1 MLISQ
6 LALILIPIARSAKEM
21 PVPPSHDPRPA
32 GWRVGADIGGT
43 FTDVIAL
50 GPAGEVVPMK
60 VPSTPPDYGSGV
72 VGATTAVL
80 ASAAAAPEDVIAM
93 LHGTTVATNAIL
105 SMSGVRTAV
114 VTTRGFR
121 DVLELGRLRRPVLYD
136 LSWSKPEPLARR
148 RNRYELDQRI
158 TAAGRLEPPA
168 GEDEVRALATRLRSD
183 GIEAVAVCLINSY
196 ARPDEERRVADLLRA
211 ALPGVYVTASVDVS
225 PQPQEFERT
234 STAAVNAYVGPAV
247 HGYLT
252 RLEAGL
258 RAAGVSAPL
267 LVMQSSGGLLDAAS
281 VTQRPVQIIESGP
294 AAGVTAAQKLA
305 QMIGL
310 STVVAFDMGGTTAKA
325 SLIEHGEPFVSAEY
339 EVGGGMNVARGLGS
353 GAGYPVRAP
362 SIDIAEV
369 GSGGGSII
377 SVDAAGA
384 LHVGPAS
391 AGSRPGPACYGQG
404 GELPTLTDA
413 NVTLGYLSPKSLA
426 GGRVVIHPD
435 LAVKALSPVA
445 ERLGGDVPGTAR
457 GAYQVAVSSMTTA
470 VKAVTSERG
479 RDPREATMVA
489 FGGAGPL
496 YAAALARELGISTV
510 IVPVHP
516 GLFSSLGLLVA
527 DTERHEL
534 APYRPE
540 FAEVSALGREFARLT
555 AKVTAELGADAIV
568 DRLLDMRYRGQ
579 RFELRIRVPE
589 GALTDELLAATRA
602 RFHAEHERT
611 YGRAGTDELVELVN
625 LRVRGRLPASG
636 SIADVLGLPITAGGE
651 PTVRECRFAETVPT
665 VVVGRGDLGPEPLD
679 GPLIVEDMDATT
691 LVPPG
696 ARVHRDRFN
705 NIVITWSAE

>member
-1 MLISQ
+1 M
-6 LALILIPIARSAKEM
+6 APR
-21 PVPPSHDPRPA
+21 HDPRPA

-60 VPSTPPDYGSGV
+60 VLSTPPDYGAGV
-72 VGATTAVL
+72 VAATTDLLSSVGARPEAVT
-80 ASAAAAPEDVIAM
+80 AM
-93 LHGTTVATNAIL
+93 LHGTTVATNTIL
-105 SMSGVRTAV
+105 AMSGVRTAV

-148 RNRYELDQRI
+148 RHRYELDQRI
-158 TAAGRLEPPA
+158 TADGRLAPPA
-168 GEDEVRALATRLRSD
+168 ADDEIRTLATRLRAD
-183 GIEAVAVCLINSY
+183 DIRAVAVCLINSY
-196 ARPDEERRVADLLRA
+196 VRPDEERRVADLLRA
-211 ALPGVYVTASVDVS
+211 ELPGVYVTASVDVS
-225 PQPQEFERT
+225 ALPHEFERT
-234 STAAVNAYVGPAV
+234 STATVNAYVGPAV

-252 RLEAGL
+252 RLAAEL
-258 RAAGVSAPL
+258 RAVRVSAPL

-281 VTQRPVQIIESGP
+281 VAMRPVQIIESGP
-294 AAGVTAAQKLA
+294 AAGVTAVQKLA
-305 QMIGL
+305 QLIGL
-310 STVVAFDMGGTTAKA
+310 SNVVAFDMGGTTAKA
-325 SLIEHGEPFVSAEY
+325 SLIEHGEPFVSADY
-339 EVGGGMNVARGLGS
+339 EVGGGMNVARGLAS

-391 AGSRPGPACYGQG
+391 AGSLPGPACYGLG

-413 NVTLGYLSPKSLA
+413 NVTLGYLSPQALA
-426 GGRVVIHPD
+426 GGSVPIHPE
-435 LAVKALSPVA
+435 LAAKTLSSVA
-445 ERLGGDVPGTAR
+445 ERLGGEVPDVAR
-457 GAYQVAVSSMTTA
+457 GAYQVAVSNMTTA

-479 RDPREATMVA
+479 RDPRRATMVA

-510 IVPVHP
+510 IVPVYP

-540 FAEVSALGREFARLT
+540 FAEVSGLDAEFARLAAT
-555 AKVTAELGADAIV
+555 VRAQLGADAVV

-579 RFELRIRVPE
+579 RFELRIPVPD
-589 GALTDELLAATRA
+589 GDLTDDLLAEVRA

-625 LRVRGRLPASG
+625 LRVRGRVRTPV
-636 SIADVLGLPITAGGE
+636 SIADVLSLPAVAERPAG
-651 PTVRECRFAETVPT
+651 TRTCRFAETVPT
-665 VVVGRGDLGPEPLD
+665 PVIGRSALGTEPVD
-679 GPLIVEDMDATT
+679 GPMIIEDMDATT

-696 ARVHRDRFN
+696 ARVHRDHFN

>member
-1 MLISQ
+1 MLLTS
-6 LALILIPIARSAKEM
+6 
-21 PVPPSHDPRPA
+21 DPRS
-32 GWRVGADIGGT
+32 GWRIGADIGGT

-50 GPAGEVVPMK
+50 GPAGQVVPMK
-60 VPSTPPDYGSGV
+60 VLSTPPDYGTGV
-72 VGATTAVL
+72 VAATMSAIE
-80 ASAAAAPEDVIAM
+80 AAAAAPENVVTM

-105 SMSGVRTAV
+105 EMTGARTAV

-136 LSWSKPEPLARR
+136 LSWSKPVPLARR
-148 RNRYELDQRI
+148 RHRYELAHRI
-158 TAAGRLEPPA
+158 TADGRLEPA
-168 GEDEVRALATRLRSD
+168 VNADEVRALAATLRTD

-196 ARPDEERRVADLLRA
+196 ARPDEERQVAELLRA
-211 ALPGVYVTASVDVS
+211 ELPDVYVTASVDLS

-234 STAAVNAYVGPAV
+234 STATVNAYVGPAV
-247 HGYLT
+247 HDYLT

-258 RAAGVSAPL
+258 RVEGVRAPL
-267 LVMQSSGGLLDAAS
+267 MVMQSSGGLLDAGS
-281 VTQRPVQIIESGP
+281 VSRRPVQIIESGP
-294 AAGVTAAQKLA
+294 AAGVTAVQNLA
-305 QMIGL
+305 RLLEL

-325 SLIEHGEPFVSAEY
+325 SLIEHGEPFVSADY

-353 GAGYPVRAP
+353 GAGYPVRTP

-377 SVDAAGA
+377 TVDTAGA
-384 LHVGPAS
+384 MHVGPAS

-413 NVTLGYLSPKSLA
+413 NVTLGYLSPEALA
-426 GGRVVIHPD
+426 GGRVAIHPE
-435 LAVKALSPVA
+435 LAAKALSRVA
-445 ERLGGDVPGTAR
+445 DQLGGDVPGTAR
-457 GAYQVAVSSMTTA
+457 GAYEVAVSSMTTA

-479 RDPREATMVA
+479 RDPRDAAMVA

-510 IVPVHP
+510 IVPAHP

-534 APYRPE
+534 SPYR
-540 FAEVSALGREFARLT
+540 AELADISALATEFGLLT
-555 AKVTAELGADAIV
+555 AKVREELGEDAVIE
-568 DRLLDMRYRGQ
+568 RLVDMRYRGQ
-579 RFELRIRVPE
+579 RFELRIRLDE
-589 GALTDELLAATRA
+589 GELTEELLTEARV

-611 YGRAGTDELVELVN
+611 YGRAGEDELVELVN
-625 LRVRGRLPASG
+625 LRVRGSLPSPV
-636 SIADVLGLPITAGGE
+636 SIAEVLRLNAGAGRE
-651 PTVRECRFAETVPT
+651 PGIRECRFAETVATP
-665 VVVGRGDLGPEPLD
+665 VVGRAELGIEPAD
-679 GPLIVEDMDATT
+679 GPMVIEDMDATT

-705 NIVITWSAE
+705 NIVITWSAA

>member
-1 MLISQ
+1 
-6 LALILIPIARSAKEM
+6 M
-21 PVPPSHDPRPA
+21 PRSHDPRPA

-50 GPAGEVVPMK
+50 GPAGEIVPMK
-60 VPSTPPDYGSGV
+60 VPSTPPDYGAGV
-72 VGATTAVL
+72 VTATTAVL
-80 ASAAAAPEDVIAM
+80 ASAGTQPESVVAM

-121 DVLELGRLRRPVLYD
+121 DVLEIGRLRRPSLYD

-158 TAAGRLEPPA
+158 TADGQLAPA
-168 GEDEVRALATRLRSD
+168 TDADEVRALAGQLRVD
-183 GIEAVAVCLINSY
+183 GIEAVAVCLLNSY
-196 ARPDEERRVADLLRA
+196 VRPDEERRVAELLRA
-211 ALPGVYVTASVDVS
+211 ELPDVYVTASVDVS
-225 PQPQEFERT
+225 PQPHEFERT
-234 STAAVNAYVGPAV
+234 STATVNAYVGPAV

-258 RAAGVSAPL
+258 RAENVHAPL

-281 VTQRPVQIIESGP
+281 VAQRPVQIIESGP
-294 AAGVTAAQKLA
+294 AAGVTAVQKLA
-305 QMIGL
+305 QLIGL

-325 SLIEHGEPFVSAEY
+325 SLIEHGEPFVSADY
-339 EVGGGMNVARGLGS
+339 EVGGGMNVARGLSS

-377 SVDAAGA
+377 SVDPAGA

-413 NVTLGYLSPKSLA
+413 NVTLGYLSPQSLA
-426 GGRVVIHPD
+426 GGRVSIHPD
-435 LAVKALSPVA
+435 LAEKALSTVA
-445 ERLGGDVPGTAR
+445 ERLGEDVAGTAR

-510 IVPVHP
+510 LVPVHP
-516 GLFSSLGLLVA
+516 GLFSSIGLLVA

-540 FAEVSALGREFARLT
+540 FADISALAAEFARLSE
-555 AKVTAELGADAIV
+555 KVREELGEDAVV

-579 RFELRIRVPE
+579 RFELRIRVPDGE
-589 GALTDELLAATRA
+589 LTEDLLAETRA
-602 RFHAEHERT
+602 RFHAEHKRT
-611 YGRAGTDELVELVN
+611 YGRAGTDDLVEPVN
-625 LRVRGRLPASG
+625 LRVRGKLPTQV
-636 SIADVLGLPITAGGE
+636 SISDVLALPDTEETA
-651 PTVRECRFAETVPT
+651 PAFRECRFAETVSAP
-665 VVVGRGDLGPEPLD
+665 VLARSALGAEPAD
-679 GPLIVEDMDATT
+679 GPMIIEDMDATA

-696 ARVHRDRFN
+696 AQAHLDRFN
-705 NIVITWSAE
+705 NIVITWSAA

>member
-1 MLISQ
+1 M
-6 LALILIPIARSAKEM
+6 
-21 PVPPSHDPRPA
+21 PPSHDPRPA

-50 GPAGEVVPMK
+50 GPDGQVVPMK
-60 VPSTPPDYGSGV
+60 VLSTPPDYGAGV
-72 VGATTAVL
+72 VAATTGVLSLAGARPEAV
-80 ASAAAAPEDVIAM
+80 VAM

-105 SMSGVRTAV
+105 SMNGVRTAV

-121 DVLELGRLRRPVLYD
+121 DVLEIGRLRRPVLYD

-148 RNRYELDQRI
+148 RDRHELDQRI
-158 TAAGRLEPPA
+158 TADGRLGPPASEDEIRALAGRL
-168 GEDEVRALATRLRSD
+168 RAD

-196 ARPDEERRVADLLRA
+196 VRPDEERRVAALLQA
-211 ALPGVYVTASVDVS
+211 ELPGVYVTASVDVS
-225 PQPQEFERT
+225 PQPHEFERM
-234 STAAVNAYVGPAV
+234 STATVNAYVGPTV

-258 RAAGVSAPL
+258 RSAKVRAPL

-281 VTQRPVQIIESGP
+281 VARRPVQIIESGP
-294 AAGVTAAQKLA
+294 AAGVTAVQKLA
-305 QMIGL
+305 QLIGL

-325 SLIEHGEPFVSAEY
+325 SLIEHGEPFVSADY
-339 EVGGGMNVARGLGS
+339 EVGGGMNGARGLSS

-384 LHVGPAS
+384 LHVGPVS

-413 NVTLGYLSPKSLA
+413 NVTLGYLSPDALA
-426 GGRVVIHPD
+426 GGRVAIHPE

-445 ERLGGDVPGTAR
+445 EQLGDDVAGAAR

-527 DTERHEL
+527 DTERQEL
-534 APYRPE
+534 TPYRAG
-540 FAEVSALGREFARLT
+540 FADVGALAAEFARLS
-555 AKVTAELGADAIV
+555 AHVRDQLGADAVV

-579 RFELRIRVPE
+579 RFELRIRVPD
-589 GALTDELLAATRA
+589 GDLTEDLLAETRS
-602 RFHAEHERT
+602 RFHAEHRRT

-625 LRVRGRLPASG
+625 LRVRGRLPTQV
-636 SIADVLGLPITAGGE
+636 SIADVLSLPLAPGGE
-651 PTVRECRFAETVPT
+651 PAVRECRFDRTVPT
-665 VVVGRGDLGPEPLD
+665 PVVGRSDLGPEPVE
-679 GPLIVEDMDATT
+679 GPMVIEDMDATT

-696 ARVHRDRFN
+696 ARVHRDRLN
-705 NIVITWSAE
+705 NIVITWSAS

>member
-1 MLISQ
+1 M
-6 LALILIPIARSAKEM
+6 
-21 PVPPSHDPRPA
+21 PPSHEPRA
-32 GWRVGADIGGT
+32 VGWRIAADIGGT

-60 VPSTPPDYGSGV
+60 VPSTPPDYGAGV
-72 VGATTAVL
+72 VTATTDVL
-80 ASAAAAPEDVIAM
+80 SSAGAPHDSVIAM

-105 SMSGVRTAV
+105 AMNGARTAV

-136 LSWSKPEPLARR
+136 LSWSKPTPLARR

-158 TAAGRLEPPA
+158 AADGHLQPPA
-168 GEDEVRALATRLRSD
+168 AEDEIRTLAARLRAD

-196 ARPDEERRVADLLRA
+196 VRPDEERRVAELLRRG
-211 ALPGVYVTASVDVS
+211 LPGVFVTASVDVS
-225 PQPQEFERT
+225 PQLQEFERT
-234 STAAVNAYVGPAV
+234 STATVNAYVGPAV

-258 RAAGVSAPL
+258 RAVGVSAPL

-281 VTQRPVQIIESGP
+281 VAERPVQIIESGP
-294 AAGVTAAQKLA
+294 AAGVTAVQNLA
-305 QMIGL
+305 QLIGL
-310 STVVAFDMGGTTAKA
+310 SSVVAFDMGGTTAKA
-325 SLIEHGEPFVSAEY
+325 SLIEDGEPFVSADY
-339 EVGGGMNVARGLGS
+339 EVGGGMNVARGLSS
-353 GAGYPVRAP
+353 GAGYPVRTP

-391 AGSRPGPACYGQG
+391 AGSIPGPACYGHG

-413 NVTLGYLSPKSLA
+413 NVMLGYLSPRSLA
-426 GGRVVIHPD
+426 GGRVAMHPD
-435 LAVKALSPVA
+435 LAAKALSVVADQLGSEVA
-445 ERLGGDVPGTAR
+445 EAAR

-510 IVPVHP
+510 IVPVYP

-534 APYRPE
+534 TPYRSE
-540 FAEVSALGREFARLT
+540 FADAGVLAAEFERLA
-555 AKVTAELGADAIV
+555 AKVGDQLGADAVV

-579 RFELRIRVPE
+579 RFELRIRVPDGE
-589 GALTDELLAATRA
+589 LTDDLLAEALA

-611 YGRAGTDELVELVN
+611 YGRAGTDDLVELVN
-625 LRVRGRLPASG
+625 LRVRGRLRTSV
-636 SIADVLGLPITAGGE
+636 SIEEVLSRPDTAVRHPG
-651 PTVRECRFAETVPT
+651 TRECRFDETTTTP
-665 VVVGRGDLGPEPLD
+665 VVGRSDLGAEPVD
-679 GPLIVEDMDATT
+679 GPMVIEDMDATT

-696 ARVHRDRFN
+696 ARVHLDRFN
-705 NIVITWSAE
+705 NIVITWGAA

>member
-1 MLISQ
+1 
-6 LALILIPIARSAKEM
+6 M
-21 PVPPSHDPRPA
+21 PRSHDPQPA

-60 VPSTPPDYGSGV
+60 VPSTPPEYGEGV
-72 VGATTAVL
+72 VTATTAVL
-80 ASAAAAPEDVIAM
+80 SAAGTEAESVVAM

-121 DVLELGRLRRPVLYD
+121 DVLEIGRLRRPSLYD

-158 TAAGRLEPPA
+158 TADGQLSPSADA
-168 GEDEVRALATRLRSD
+168 DEVRALAGRLRAD
-183 GIEAVAVCLINSY
+183 GIEAVAVCLLNSY
-196 ARPDEERRVADLLRA
+196 IRPDEERRVAELLRA
-211 ALPGVYVTASVDVS
+211 ELPEVYVTASVDVS
-225 PQPQEFERT
+225 PQPHEFERT

-258 RAAGVSAPL
+258 RAENVRAPL

-281 VTQRPVQIIESGP
+281 VVRRPVQIIESGP
-294 AAGVTAAQKLA
+294 AAGVTAVQKLG
-305 QMIGL
+305 QLIGL

-325 SLIEHGEPFVSAEY
+325 SLIEHGEPFVSADY
-339 EVGGGMNVARGLGS
+339 EVGGGMNVARGLSS

-377 SVDAAGA
+377 SVDSAGA

-413 NVTLGYLSPKSLA
+413 NVTLGYLSPQSLA
-426 GGRVVIHPD
+426 GGRVAIHPD
-435 LAVKALSPVA
+435 LAEKALSTVA
-445 ERLGGDVPGTAR
+445 EQLGEDIPGAAR

-496 YAAALARELGISTV
+496 YAAALARELGIDTV
-510 IVPVHP
+510 LVPVHP

-534 APYRPE
+534 SPYRAE
-540 FAEVSALGREFARLT
+540 FAEIPALAEEFARLSE
-555 AKVTAELGADAIV
+555 KVREELGEDAIV

-579 RFELRIRVPE
+579 RFELRIRVPDGE
-589 GALTDELLAATRA
+589 LTEDLLAETRA
-602 RFHAEHERT
+602 RFHAEHKRT
-611 YGRAGTDELVELVN
+611 YGRAGTDDLVEPVN
-625 LRVRGRLPASG
+625 LRVRGRQPTPV
-636 SIADVLGLPITAGGE
+636 SISDVLALPESESTT
-651 PTVRECRFAETVPT
+651 PSTRECRFAETVSAPVIT
-665 VVVGRGDLGPEPLD
+665 RAALGAAPAP
-679 GPLIVEDMDATT
+679 GPMIIEDMDATT

-696 ARVHRDRFN
+696 AQAHRDRFN
-705 NIVITWSAE
+705 NIVITWSAA

>member
-1 MLISQ
+1 
-6 LALILIPIARSAKEM
+6 M
-21 PVPPSHDPRPA
+21 PLSHDPRPA

-60 VPSTPPDYGSGV
+60 VLSTPPDYGAGV
-72 VGATTAVL
+72 VAATTDVL
-80 ASAAAAPEDVIAM
+80 SSAGARPEAVIAM

-105 SMSGVRTAV
+105 SMDGVRTAV

-121 DVLELGRLRRPVLYD
+121 DVLEIGRLRRPVLYD

-148 RNRYELDQRI
+148 RNRYELGQRI
-158 TAAGRLEPPA
+158 TADGRLDRPA
-168 GEDEVRALATRLRSD
+168 DEDEVRVLAARLRAD
-183 GIEAVAVCLINSY
+183 GVEAVAVCLLNSY
-196 ARPDEERRVADLLRA
+196 ARPDEERRVAELLRA
-211 ALPGVYVTASVDVS
+211 GLPGAYVTASVDVS
-225 PQPQEFERT
+225 PQPHEFERT
-234 STAAVNAYVGPAV
+234 STATVNAYIGPAV

-258 RAAGVSAPL
+258 RAAKVSAPL

-281 VTQRPVQIIESGP
+281 VAQRPVQIIESGP
-294 AAGVTAAQKLA
+294 AAGVTAVQKLA
-305 QMIGL
+305 QLIGL

-325 SLIEHGEPFVSAEY
+325 SLIEHGEPFVSADY
-339 EVGGGMNVARGLGS
+339 EVGGGMNVARGLSS

-384 LHVGPAS
+384 LHVGPSS
-391 AGSRPGPACYGQG
+391 AGSRPGPACYGKG

-413 NVTLGYLSPKSLA
+413 NVTLGYLSPQALA
-426 GGRVVIHPD
+426 GGRVAIHPD
-435 LAVKALSPVA
+435 LAERALSPVA
-445 ERLGGDVPGTAR
+445 ERLGDDVPAAAR

-510 IVPVHP
+510 IVPVYP
-516 GLFSSLGLLVA
+516 GLFSSLGLLAA

-534 APYRPE
+534 TPYRPE
-540 FAEVSALGREFARLT
+540 FAEVSALAAEFGRLS
-555 AKVTAELGADAIV
+555 AKVGAELGADSVV

-589 GALTDELLAATRA
+589 GDLTEDLLAEARA
-602 RFHAEHERT
+602 RFHAEHKRT

-625 LRVRGRLPASG
+625 LRVRGRLLTQVF
-636 SIADVLGLPITAGGE
+636 IADVLSLPVADGAE
-651 PTVRECRFAETVPT
+651 PTTRECRFAELVPT
-665 VVVGRGDLGPEPLD
+665 PVVGRSDLGAEPVE
-679 GPLIVEDMDATT
+679 GPMVIEDMDATT

-705 NIVITWSAE
+705 NIVITWSTS

>member
-1 MLISQ
+1 V
-6 LALILIPIARSAKEM
+6 ARS
-21 PVPPSHDPRPA
+21 HDLRAA

-50 GPAGEVVPMK
+50 GPDGEVIPMK
-60 VPSTPPDYGSGV
+60 VPSTPPDYGAGV
-72 VGATTAVL
+72 VAATTDVL
-80 ASAAAAPEDVIAM
+80 ASAGARPEAVIAM

-121 DVLELGRLRRPVLYD
+121 DVLELGRLRRPELYD
-136 LSWSKPEPLARR
+136 LSWSKPTPLARR
-148 RNRYELDQRI
+148 RHRYELDQRI
-158 TAAGRLEPPA
+158 TADGRLEPA
-168 GEDEVRALATRLRSD
+168 ADEDEVRTLATRLRAD
-183 GIEAVAVCLINSY
+183 GIRAVAVCLLNSY
-196 ARPDEERRVADLLRA
+196 VRPDEERRVADLLRA
-211 ALPGVYVTASVDVS
+211 ELPDVYVTASVDVS
-225 PQPQEFERT
+225 PQPHEFERT
-234 STAAVNAYVGPAV
+234 STATVNAYVGPAV

-252 RLEAGL
+252 RLEEGL
-258 RAAGVSAPL
+258 QAAEVSAPL

-281 VTQRPVQIIESGP
+281 VAQRPVQIIESGP
-294 AAGVTAAQKLA
+294 AAGVTAVQKLA
-305 QMIGL
+305 RLIGL

-325 SLIEHGEPFVSAEY
+325 SLIEHGEPFVSADY
-339 EVGGGMNVARGLGS
+339 EVGGGMNGARGVSS
-353 GAGYPVRAP
+353 GGGYPVRAP

-377 SVDAAGA
+377 SVDTAGA
-384 LHVGPAS
+384 LHVGPTS

-413 NVTLGYLSPKSLA
+413 NVTLGYLSPQSLA
-426 GGRVVIHPD
+426 GGRVMIHPD
-435 LAVKALSPVA
+435 LATKALSPVA
-445 ERLGGDVPGTAR
+445 EQLGSDVADTAR

-510 IVPVHP
+510 IVPVYP

-534 APYRPE
+534 TPYRSG
-540 FAEVSALGREFARLT
+540 FADVSALAEEFERLAT
-555 AKVTAELGADAIV
+555 AVTAELGPDAVV
-568 DRLLDMRYRGQ
+568 DRMLDMRYHGQ
-579 RFELRIRVPE
+579 RFELRIKVPD
-589 GALTDELLAATRA
+589 GDLTDDLLAETRA
-602 RFHAEHERT
+602 RFHAEHKRT

-625 LRVRGRLPASG
+625 LRVRGWVPTPVSVENVLNLPDS
-636 SIADVLGLPITAGGE
+636 ADRE
-651 PTVRECRFAETVPT
+651 PATRVCRFAESLPT
-665 VVVGRGDLGPEPLD
+665 PVVGRAELGTEPVD
-679 GPLIVEDMDATT
+679 GPLVIEDMDATT

-705 NIVITWSAE
+705 NIVITWSAP

>member
-1 MLISQ
+1 
-6 LALILIPIARSAKEM
+6 M
-21 PVPPSHDPRPA
+21 PLSHDPRTA

-60 VPSTPPDYGSGV
+60 VPSTPPDYGAGV
-72 VGATTAVL
+72 VAATTAVL
-80 ASAAAAPEDVIAM
+80 SSAVARPEAVVAM

-105 SMSGVRTAV
+105 EKNGVRTAV
-114 VTTRGFR
+114 ITTRGFR
-121 DVLELGRLRRPVLYD
+121 DVLEIGRLRRPVLYD

-148 RNRYELDQRI
+148 RHRYELDQRI
-158 TAAGRLEPPA
+158 MTDGRLDPPA
-168 GEDEVRALATRLRSD
+168 DEDEVRALAARLRAD
-183 GIEAVAVCLINSY
+183 EIRAVAVCLLNSY
-196 ARPDEERRVADLLRA
+196 IRPDEERRVAELLRA
-211 ALPGVYVTASVDVS
+211 ELPGVYVTASVDVS
-225 PQPQEFERT
+225 PQPHEYERT
-234 STAAVNAYVGPAV
+234 STATVNAYVGPAV

-252 RLEAGL
+252 RLEEAL
-258 RAAGVSAPL
+258 RAEKVSAPL

-281 VTQRPVQIIESGP
+281 VARRPVQIIESGP
-294 AAGVTAAQKLA
+294 AAGVTAVQKLA
-305 QMIGL
+305 QAIGL

-325 SLIEHGEPFVSAEY
+325 SLIEHGEPFVSADY
-339 EVGGGMNVARGLGS
+339 EVGGGMNVARGLSS

-391 AGSRPGPACYGQG
+391 AGARPGPACYGQG

-413 NVTLGYLSPKSLA
+413 NVTLGYLNPKALA
-426 GGRVVIHPD
+426 GGRVTIHSD
-435 LAVKALSPVA
+435 LAAKALSVVA
-445 ERLGGDVPGTAR
+445 ERLSGDVAATAR

-496 YAAALARELGISTV
+496 YAAALAQELGISTV
-510 IVPVHP
+510 IIPVHP

-534 APYRPE
+534 TPYRPE
-540 FAEVSALGREFARLT
+540 FSEVSVLAEEFERLT
-555 AKVTAELGADAIV
+555 AKVSAELGTGAVV
-568 DRLLDMRYRGQ
+568 DRLLDVRYRGQ
-579 RFELRIRVPE
+579 RFELRIQVPD
-589 GALTDELLAATRA
+589 GDVTDDLLAEVRA

-611 YGRAGTDELVELVN
+611 YGRAGTDDLVELVN
-625 LRVRGRLPASG
+625 LRVRGRLPTPV
-636 SIADVLGLPITAGGE
+636 SIADVLSLPAAAGGE
-651 PTVRECRFAETVPT
+651 PTTRECRFAETVSTP
-665 VVVGRGDLGPEPLD
+665 VMARSDLAAEPVD
-679 GPLIVEDMDATT
+679 GPMIIEDMDATT

-696 ARVHRDRFN
+696 ARAHRDQIG
-705 NIVITWSAE
+705 NIVITWSTT

>member
-1 MLISQ
+1 MAS
-6 LALILIPIARSAKEM
+6 
-21 PVPPSHDPRPA
+21 SHDPRPA

-43 FTDVIAL
+43 FTDIIAL
-50 GPAGEVVPMK
+50 GPDGEVVPMK
-60 VPSTPPDYGSGV
+60 IPSTPPDYGAGV
-72 VGATTAVL
+72 VAATTQVLSLAEAEPEAVT
-80 ASAAAAPEDVIAM
+80 AM

-105 SMSGVRTAV
+105 SMTGVRTAV

-136 LSWSKPEPLARR
+136 LSWTKPEPLARR

-158 TAAGRLEPPA
+158 TADGHLEPPA
-168 GEDEVRALATRLRSD
+168 GDDEVRAVAARLRAD

-196 ARPDEERRVADLLRA
+196 VRPDEERRVAELLRA
-211 ALPGVYVTASVDVS
+211 ELPDVYVTASVDVS

-234 STAAVNAYVGPAV
+234 STATVNAYVGPAV

-258 RAAGVSAPL
+258 RAARVSAPL

-281 VTQRPVQIIESGP
+281 VAQRPVQIIESGP
-294 AAGVTAAQKLA
+294 AAGVTAVQKLA
-305 QMIGL
+305 QLIGL
-310 STVVAFDMGGTTAKA
+310 SSVVAFDMGGTTAKA
-325 SLIEHGEPFVSAEY
+325 SLIEHGEPFVSADY
-339 EVGGGMNVARGLGS
+339 EVGGGMNVARGLSS

-391 AGSRPGPACYGQG
+391 AGASPGPACYGFG

-413 NVTLGYLSPKSLA
+413 NVTLGYLSPQAIA
-426 GGRVVIHPD
+426 GGRVPIYPD
-435 LAVKALSPVA
+435 RAVKALSPVA
-445 ERLGGDVPGTAR
+445 ERLGADVPATAR
-457 GAYQVAVSSMTTA
+457 GTYQVAVSNMTTA

-496 YAAALARELGISTV
+496 YAAELARELGISTV

-540 FAEVSALGREFARLT
+540 FAEVSALAAEFDRLAAT
-555 AKVTAELGADAIV
+555 VSTELGADAVV

-579 RFELRIRVPE
+579 RFELRIRVPD
-589 GALTDELLAATRA
+589 GDLTEDLLAEVWE
-602 RFHAEHERT
+602 RFHAEHKRT
-611 YGRAGTDELVELVN
+611 YGRAGTDELVEMVN
-625 LRVRGRLPASG
+625 LRVRGRVPTPV
-636 SIADVLGLPITAGGE
+636 SIANVLSLPVAAGRE
-651 PTVRECRFAETVPT
+651 PTTRECRFAETVSTP
-665 VVVGRGDLGPEPLD
+665 VVSRFDLGTEPAD
-679 GPLIVEDMDATT
+679 GPMVIEDMDATT

>member
-1 MLISQ
+1 MLS
-6 LALILIPIARSAKEM
+6 
-21 PVPPSHDPRPA
+21 SHDSRPA

-50 GPAGEVVPMK
+50 GPAGEVVTMK
-60 VPSTPPDYGSGV
+60 LLSTPPDYGAGV
-72 VGATTAVL
+72 VAATTDVLSSAGARPAAV
-80 ASAAAAPEDVIAM
+80 VAM

-105 SMSGVRTAV
+105 SMSGVRTAL

-121 DVLELGRLRRPVLYD
+121 DVVEIGRLRRPVLYD

-148 RNRYELDQRI
+148 RHRYELDQRI
-158 TAAGRLEPPA
+158 ASDGRLDPPA
-168 GEDEVRALATRLRSD
+168 GEDAVRARAARLRAD
-183 GIEAVAVCLINSY
+183 EIEAVAVCLINSY
-196 ARPDEERRVADLLRA
+196 VRPDEERRVADLLRA
-211 ALPGVYVTASVDVS
+211 ELPGVYVTASVDVS
-225 PQPQEFERT
+225 PQPHEYERT
-234 STAAVNAYVGPAV
+234 STATVNAYIGPAV

-252 RLEAGL
+252 RLEADL
-258 RAAGVSAPL
+258 RAEGVRAPL
-267 LVMQSSGGLLDAAS
+267 MVMQSSGGLLDAAS
-281 VTQRPVQIIESGP
+281 VARRPVQIIESGP

-305 QMIGL
+305 QTIGL
-310 STVVAFDMGGTTAKA
+310 SSVIAFDMGGTTAKA
-325 SLIEHGEPFVSAEY
+325 SLIEHGEPFVSADY
-339 EVGGGMNVARGLGS
+339 EVGGGMNVARGLSS

-404 GELPTLTDA
+404 GDLPTLTDA
-413 NVTLGYLSPKSLA
+413 NVALGYLSPNALA
-426 GGRVVIHPD
+426 GGRVAIHPE
-435 LAVKALSPVA
+435 LAAKALSPVA
-445 ERLGGDVPGTAR
+445 ERLGADVPGTAR
-457 GAYQVAVSSMTTA
+457 GAYQVAVSSMTAA

-510 IVPVHP
+510 IVPAYP

-534 APYRPE
+534 TPYRSE
-540 FAEVSALGREFARLT
+540 FADVRALAAEFERLSAAVR
-555 AKVTAELGADAIV
+555 AELGADAVV
-568 DRLLDMRYRGQ
+568 DRLLDMRYHGQ
-579 RFELRIRVPE
+579 RFELRIRVPDGE
-589 GALTDELLAATRA
+589 LTEDLLAETRA

-611 YGRAGTDELVELVN
+611 YGRAGPDDLVEPVN
-625 LRVRGRLPASG
+625 LRVWGRLPTPVSV
-636 SIADVLGLPITAGGE
+636 ADVLSPPPDAGGARG
-651 PTVRECRFAETVPT
+651 TRECRFAETETTP
-665 VVVGRGDLGPEPLD
+665 VVGRADLGAEPVE
-679 GPLIVEDMDATT
+679 GPMAIEDMDATT

-696 ARVHRDRFN
+696 ARAHRDRFN
-705 NIVITWSAE
+705 NIVIVWSAA

>member
-1 MLISQ
+1 
-6 LALILIPIARSAKEM
+6 M
-21 PVPPSHDPRPA
+21 PRSHDPRPA

-60 VPSTPPDYGSGV
+60 VPSTPPEYGAGV
-72 VGATTAVL
+72 VTATTAVL
-80 ASAAAAPEDVIAM
+80 ASAGTRPESVVAM

-121 DVLELGRLRRPVLYD
+121 DVLEIGRLRRPALYD
-136 LSWSKPEPLARR
+136 LSWSKPQPLARR

-158 TAAGRLEPPA
+158 TADGQLSPA
-168 GEDEVRALATRLRSD
+168 TDADEVRALAAQLRVD
-183 GIEAVAVCLINSY
+183 GIEAIAVCLLNSY
-196 ARPDEERRVADLLRA
+196 VRPDEERRVAELLRA
-211 ALPGVYVTASVDVS
+211 ELPEVYVTASVDVS
-225 PQPQEFERT
+225 PQPHEFERT
-234 STAAVNAYVGPAV
+234 STATVNAYVGPAV

-258 RAAGVSAPL
+258 RAENVQAPL

-281 VTQRPVQIIESGP
+281 VAQRPVQIIESGP
-294 AAGVTAAQKLA
+294 AAGVTAVQKLA
-305 QMIGL
+305 QLIGL

-325 SLIEHGEPFVSAEY
+325 SLIEHGEPFVSADY
-339 EVGGGMNVARGLGS
+339 EVGGGMNVARGLSS

-377 SVDAAGA
+377 SVDPAGA

-404 GELPTLTDA
+404 GALPTLTDA
-413 NVTLGYLSPKSLA
+413 NVTLGYLSPQSLA
-426 GGRVVIHPD
+426 GGRVALHPD
-435 LAVKALSPVA
+435 LAEKALSTVA
-445 ERLGGDVPGTAR
+445 GQLGDDIPGTAR

-496 YAAALARELGISTV
+496 YAAALARELGIDTV
-510 IVPVHP
+510 LVPVHP

-534 APYRPE
+534 SPYRAE
-540 FAEVSALGREFARLT
+540 FAEIPALAEEFARLS
-555 AKVTAELGADAIV
+555 AKVREELGEDAAV

-579 RFELRIRVPE
+579 RFELRIRVPDGE
-589 GALTDELLAATRA
+589 LTEDLLAETRA
-602 RFHAEHERT
+602 RFHAEHKRT
-611 YGRAGTDELVELVN
+611 YGRAGTDGLVEPVN
-625 LRVRGRLPASG
+625 LRVRGRQPTPV
-636 SIADVLGLPITAGGE
+636 SISDVLALPETESTA
-651 PTVRECRFAETVPT
+651 PKTRECRFAETVSAPVITRSALGAEPT
-665 VVVGRGDLGPEPLD
+665 D
-679 GPLIVEDMDATT
+679 GPMIIEDMDATT

-696 ARVHRDRFN
+696 AQAHRDRFN
-705 NIVITWSAE
+705 NIVITWSAA

>member
-1 MLISQ
+1 M
-6 LALILIPIARSAKEM
+6 APR
-21 PVPPSHDPRPA
+21 HDPRPV

-60 VPSTPPDYGSGV
+60 VLSTPPDYGAGV
-72 VGATTAVL
+72 VTATTDLLSSVDAEPEAV
-80 ASAAAAPEDVIAM
+80 AAM

-148 RNRYELDQRI
+148 RHRHELDQRI
-158 TAAGRLEPPA
+158 TADGRLDPPA
-168 GEDEVRALATRLRSD
+168 DDDEIRALAAKLRAD
-183 GIEAVAVCLINSY
+183 DIRAVAVCLINSY
-196 ARPDEERRVADLLRA
+196 VRPDEERRVAELLRA
-211 ALPGVYVTASVDVS
+211 ELPGVYVTASVDVS
-225 PQPQEFERT
+225 PLPHEYERT
-234 STAAVNAYVGPAV
+234 STATVNAYVGPTV

-252 RLEAGL
+252 RLEADL
-258 RAAGVSAPL
+258 RAEGVRAPL

-281 VTQRPVQIIESGP
+281 VVERPVQIIESGP
-294 AAGVTAAQKLA
+294 AAGVTAVQKLA
-305 QMIGL
+305 QLIGL
-310 STVVAFDMGGTTAKA
+310 SNVVAFDMGGTTAKA
-325 SLIEHGEPFVSAEY
+325 SLIEHGEPFVSADY

-377 SVDAAGA
+377 SVDTAGA

-413 NVTLGYLSPKSLA
+413 NVTLGYLSPDALA
-426 GGRVVIHPD
+426 GGSVPIHPE
-435 LAVKALSPVA
+435 LAVKALSSVS
-445 ERLGGDVPGTAR
+445 ERLGGDVPSTAR
-457 GAYQVAVSSMTTA
+457 GAYQVAVASMTTA

-510 IVPVHP
+510 IVPVYP

-527 DTERHEL
+527 DTERQEL
-534 APYRPE
+534 APYRAE
-540 FAEVSALGREFARLT
+540 FVEVGALEAEFVRLADT
-555 AKVTAELGADAIV
+555 VRAELGADAVV
-568 DRLLDMRYRGQ
+568 DRLVDVRYRGQ
-579 RFELRIRVPE
+579 RFELRIRVPDGE
-589 GALTDELLAATRA
+589 LTDDLLAEVRA
-602 RFHAEHERT
+602 RFHAEHKRT
-611 YGRAGTDELVELVN
+611 YGRAGTDDLVELVN
-625 LRVRGRLPASG
+625 LRVRGRIPAPV
-636 SIADVLGLPITAGGE
+636 SIADVLSF
-651 PTVRECRFAETVPT
+651 PTTEGRPPTTRECRFTETVCTP
-665 VVVGRGDLGPEPLD
+665 VVARSDVGTEPVD
-679 GPLIVEDMDATT
+679 GPMVIEDMDATT

-696 ARVHRDRFN
+696 ARVHRDRFD
-705 NIVITWSAE
+705 NIVITWSAA

>member
-1 MLISQ
+1 M
-6 LALILIPIARSAKEM
+6 APR
-21 PVPPSHDPRPA
+21 HDPRPA

-50 GPAGEVVPMK
+50 GPAGEVVPTK
-60 VPSTPPDYGSGV
+60 VLSTPPDYGAGV
-72 VGATTAVL
+72 VTATTGLLSSVGARPDAV
-80 ASAAAAPEDVIAM
+80 SAM

-136 LSWSKPEPLARR
+136 LTWSKPEPLARR
-148 RNRYELDQRI
+148 RHRYELDQRI
-158 TAAGRLEPPA
+158 TADGRLEPPA
-168 GEDEVRALATRLRSD
+168 DDDEIRGLAVTLRAD
-183 GIEAVAVCLINSY
+183 GIRAVAVCLINSY
-196 ARPDEERRVADLLRA
+196 VRPDEERRVADLLRA
-211 ALPGVYVTASVDVS
+211 ELPGVYVTASVDVS
-225 PQPQEFERT
+225 PLPHEFERT

-252 RLEAGL
+252 RLEAEL
-258 RAAGVSAPL
+258 RAVRVSAPL

-281 VTQRPVQIIESGP
+281 VAQRPVQIIESGP
-294 AAGVTAAQKLA
+294 AAGVTAVQKLA
-305 QMIGL
+305 QLMGL
-310 STVVAFDMGGTTAKA
+310 PNVVAFDMGGTTAKA
-325 SLIEHGEPFVSAEY
+325 SLIEHGEPFVSADY
-339 EVGGGMNVARGLGS
+339 EVGGGMNVARGLAS

-369 GSGGGSII
+369 GSGGGSVI

-413 NVTLGYLSPKSLA
+413 NVTLGYLSPEALA
-426 GGRVVIHPD
+426 GGSVPIHPE
-435 LAVKALSPVA
+435 LAAKALAPVA

-510 IVPVHP
+510 IVPVYP

-527 DTERHEL
+527 DTEHTEL
-534 APYRPE
+534 APYRAE
-540 FAEVSALGREFARLT
+540 FSELQELSAEFEQLAAR
-555 AKVTAELGADAIV
+555 VRRELGEDAVV
-568 DRLLDMRYRGQ
+568 DRLVDMRYRGQ
-579 RFELRIRVPE
+579 RFELRVRVPE
-589 GALTDELLAATRA
+589 GDLTDDLLAEVRA
-602 RFHAEHERT
+602 RFHDEHRRT
-611 YGRAGTDELVELVN
+611 YGRAGTDDLVELVN
-625 LRVRGRLPASG
+625 LRVRGRIPAPV
-636 SIADVLGLPITAGGE
+636 SIADVLRLPAAAGRE
-651 PTVRECRFAETVPT
+651 PGTRDCRFVETVPT
-665 VVVGRGDLGPEPLD
+665 PVVARADLGADPAE
-679 GPLIVEDMDATT
+679 GPMVVEDMDATT

-696 ARVHRDRFN
+696 ARVHRDRFD
-705 NIVITWSAE
+705 NIVITWSAA